1 MRDRGNTV
9 VIVDHDPELIAIA
22 DHIVDMG
29 PGAGSEG
36 GRIVFEGN
44 YQSLLR
50 SGTAT
55 GRALADPGVVN
66 EPSVPS
72 HGFYTIDKVTAH
84 NVREAHAKIPR
95 QMLTVVTG
103 GWPAQ
108 VRAPLLRKASWLNM
122 LKLTA
127 SEAMHQ
133 YREVLG
139 PAMKALED
147 VGLSYLS
154 VGQALDMLSGGELQ
168 RLKLARLLKE
178 GIHETLILDEPTSGL
193 HESNIL

>member
-1 MRDRGNTV
+1 MHPHDLTGIKKIFEGLRDKGNTV

-55 GRALADPGVVN
+55 GRALGDPGVVN

-103 GWPAQ
+103 VAG
-108 VRAPLLRKASWLNM
+108 
-122 LKLTA
+122 
-127 SEAMHQ
+127 
-133 YREVLG
+133 
-139 PAMKALED
+139 
-147 VGLSYLS
+147 
-154 VGQALDMLSGGELQ
+154 SGKSTLI
-168 RLKLARLLKE
+168 KE
-178 GIHETLILDEPTSGL
+178 GFMAQHAETDCQRGYAPIS
-193 HESNIL
+193 